1 MVRKFGY
8 RLARSARFL
17 LLALSCAVCD
27 VASAAPAGS
36 NQTAFA
42 TLEDAATALINA
54 VRSGEASSVSAVL
67 GPQGQDIASSGDP
80 VADAAMRA
88 NFAAAFDEAHEVKQE
103 DATSAVLVVGK
114 DKYPFPVPLVNVD
127 GKWRW
132 DTPAGLDAILTR
144 RIGEN
149 ELDTIEVMRAYV
161 VAQQEYAEADRDGL
175 GLQYARRLMSTK
187 GKKDGLYWPASG
199 EETLSPLGPLIANAR
214 AEGYKKPNPSGEP
227 RTYHGYIY
235 RILYAQGSN
244 APGGARDYIV
254 NDRMIGGFALIA
266 TPAEYANS
274 GVMSFIVNQDGDVY
288 QKDLG
293 PDTNRVAARI
303 KSYDPDSTWVKIAAP

>member
-1 MVRKFGY
+1 MVRKIGNW
-8 RLARSARFL
+8 LARSARL
-17 LLALSCAVCD
+17 LPLVVSCAVCN
-27 VASAAPAGS
+27 VALAAPAGS

-54 VRSGEASSVSAVL
+54 VRAGEASAISAVL

-80 VADAAMRA
+80 VADATMRA
-88 NFAAAFDEAHEVKQE
+88 NFAAAFDEAHELRQE

-114 DKYPFPVPLVNVD
+114 DKYPFPVPLVQVD

-132 DTPAGLDAILTR
+132 DTAAGLDAILTR

-149 ELDTIEVMRAYV
+149 ELATIEVMRAYV

-175 GLQYARRLMSTK
+175 GLQYARRLMSTE
-187 GKKDGLYWPASG
+187 GKKDGLYWPASE

-214 AEGYKKPNPSGEP
+214 AEGYKKPKPSGEP
-227 RTYHGYIY
+227 RAYHGYIY

-244 APGGARDYIV
+244 APDGARDYIV
-254 NDRMIGGFALIA
+254 NNRMIGGFALIA

-303 KSYDPDSTWVKIAAP
+303 KSYDPDPTWVKIAAP